1 MFQYCKF
8 TGSFRNLHNCKSA
21 YKDIGIAMYEAGGS
35 KHDTFHKKRSGIG
48 SHDVG
53 LILEVVCFLADLD
66 EAFPGS

>member
-8 TGSFRNLHNCKSA
+8 TSSFGSLHKWKSA

-35 KHDTFHKKRSGIG
+35 KHDTFQKDLELARMMF
-48 SHDVG
+48 G
-53 LILEVVCFLADLD
+53 LSWRWSVSSADLG